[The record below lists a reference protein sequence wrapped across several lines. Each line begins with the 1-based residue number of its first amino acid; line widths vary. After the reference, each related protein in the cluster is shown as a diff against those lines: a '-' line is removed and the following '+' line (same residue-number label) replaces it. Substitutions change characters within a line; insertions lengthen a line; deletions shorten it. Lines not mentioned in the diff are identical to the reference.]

1 MITTVIIPAE
11 VLAEAQAEAKA
22 LVVPLSA
29 IVKPTAEGQFAVFVV
44 ESSGEKQVARLRPVE
59 VGEVRGNMV
68 AVSKGLTKGE
78 QVVTTGASLLVDGET
93 VRIIP

>member
-1 MITTVIIPAE
+1 MISTVIIPAE

-29 IVKPTAEGQFAVFVV
+29 IVKPTSEGQFAVFVV